1 MKAITTFGIYEDAYF
16 CVGRYLADGA
26 LFINMHSVEDGPLA
40 PITVC
45 LHDSDL
51 LPDESYVDVN
61 NFPEV
66 LELIA
71 DLNLGTLT
79 GKTRQSGFVTY
90 PLVKFNKDVVLK
102 ESVRSEGFSWED
114 KSCI

>member
-1 MKAITTFGIYEDAYF
+1 MKAITTFGIYGDAYF

-40 PITVC
+40 NITVC
-45 LHDSDL
+45 LRDPEL
-51 LPDESYVDVN
+51 APDESYVDVN

-71 DLNLGTLT
+71 DLDIGTPT
-79 GKTRQSGFVTY
+79 GEMKDSGYVTY
-90 PLVKFNKDVVLK
+90 PVVKFNKDAVLRK
-102 ESVRSEGFSWED
+102 AVRSEGFRWED
-114 KSCI
+114 KTCT